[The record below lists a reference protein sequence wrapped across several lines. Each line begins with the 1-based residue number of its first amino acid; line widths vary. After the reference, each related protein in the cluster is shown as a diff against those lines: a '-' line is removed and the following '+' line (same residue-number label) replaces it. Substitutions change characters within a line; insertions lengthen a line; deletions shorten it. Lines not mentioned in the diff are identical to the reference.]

1 MITIILVEATTGIVL
16 ALRAVSFS
24 PEFTRAIH
32 RAIAQEAAAPFNP
45 GRHESWVD
53 AMTQF
58 STDQLWDQCSIH
70 CQGGE

>member
-1 MITIILVEATTGIVL
+1 LLRIVLVEATTGVIL

-32 RAIAQEAAAPFNP
+32 RAIALQAAVPDHRGAHEA
-45 GRHESWVD
+45 WVD
-53 AMTQF
+53 IMTQF
-58 STDQLWDQCSIH
+58 STDQLWDQCTVR